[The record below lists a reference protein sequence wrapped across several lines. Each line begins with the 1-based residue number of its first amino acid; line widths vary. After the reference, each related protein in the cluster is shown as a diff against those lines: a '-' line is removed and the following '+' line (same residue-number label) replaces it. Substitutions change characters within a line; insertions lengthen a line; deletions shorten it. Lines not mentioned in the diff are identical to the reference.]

1 MVYKSPCFLRER
13 ITTVYGQQ
21 PNAGSP
27 DHRTNTFTP
36 PPMIS
41 TAVVV
46 PISALILLSSR
57 TSVSTRLR
65 APSDSMDSRIAF
77 RRSFG
82 TLEECAA
89 VQTSVS

>member
-1 MVYKSPCFLRER
+1 MVYESPCFLWER
-13 ITTVYGQQ
+13 VPTVCGQQ
-21 PNAGSP
+21 LNAGSK

-46 PISALILLSSR
+46 PISALIPLSWR
-57 TSVSTRLR
+57 IHVSSRLR
-65 APSDSMDSRIAF
+65 ALSDLMDSRITS

-82 TLEECAA
+82 KPEECAA
-89 VQTSVS
+89 IQTSVS